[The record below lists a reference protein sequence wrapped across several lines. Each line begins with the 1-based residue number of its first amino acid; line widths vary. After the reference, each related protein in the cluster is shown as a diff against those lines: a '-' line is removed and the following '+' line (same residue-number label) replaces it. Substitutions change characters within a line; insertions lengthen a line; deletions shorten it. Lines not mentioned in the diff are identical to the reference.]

1 MSVKLCPRCNE
12 KLTDEALMCKYCG
25 ELVSHSRD
33 APVSAPESKSSS
45 RNTWSIWIALIVLL
59 LLAVYLAMK

>member
-1 MSVKLCPRCNE
+1 M
-12 KLTDEALMCKYCG
+12 
-25 ELVSHSRD
+25 SHSRD